1 MNISERDTLV
11 RIDVRQKEIKES
23 IVGIEKH
30 LREQNGRIGKAEIKI
45 ALIMGV
51 GGSIVAIL
59 SVITMLMK
67 II

>member
-1 MNISERDTLV
+1 MNISEKETLI
-11 RIDVRQKEIKES
+11 RIDERQQEIKDS
-23 IVGIEKH
+23 ISGIEDH
-30 LREQNGRIGKAEIKI
+30 LEKQNNRIGKAEIKI

-59 SVITMLMK
+59 SVITMLMR